1 METLGTNGD
10 QVCDRCHR
18 HRSYCL
24 WPLEGVR
31 KKSCDH
37 CSGQKLICTIDG
49 ERVSKR
55 KWQDRAEGSRP
66 RKKSRVE
73 VEDSDGESDW
83 SGLGGRKDRGW
94 RQEIS
99 FALEDIKGLL
109 REQNDYLQRIAR
121 GLDRGSR
128 ASSEEVEDSNKT
140 SN

>member
-1 METLGTNGD
+1 M
-10 QVCDRCHR
+10 
-18 HRSYCL
+18 
-24 WPLEGVR
+24 
-31 KKSCDH
+31 
-37 CSGQKLICTIDG
+37 
-49 ERVSKR
+49 
-55 KWQDRAEGSRP
+55 EGSRP
-66 RKKSRVE
+66 WKKSRVE

-128 ASSEEVEDSNKT
+128 ASSEEVEDSTIKE
-140 SN
+140 